1 MHKHKPMTTSYCVE
15 TTPIITPSTTS
26 AHIAFTA
33 NTNVRAV
40 RATPYIQQSIQ
51 QINHPTNI
59 NAESSSPLIVVY
71 LDTKIAHEGEII
83 TSSTHTT
90 GNNECKRTPCSFTT
104 APHPAVA
111 AIHSSNKR
119 PKINEVLSLPLI
131 AVINCIQAAKQCMRA
146 RCIVTRLHAYYM
158 EHQ

>member
-1 MHKHKPMTTSYCVE
+1 MHD
-15 TTPIITPSTTS
+15 ITPSTTS

-40 RATPYIQQSIQ
+40 RATPYIQQ
-51 QINHPTNI
+51 INHPTNI
-59 NAESSSPLIVVY
+59 NAESSLSLIVVY
-71 LDTKIAHEGEII
+71 LDTKIAHEGEIM

-119 PKINEVLSLPLI
+119 PKINEVLSLPL
-131 AVINCIQAAKQCMRA
+131 Q
-146 RCIVTRLHAYYM
+146 
-158 EHQ
+158 